1 MEVNHSAVPVKV
13 VVIGPESTGKS
24 TLCKDLALH
33 YHTLWC
39 PEFARDYLAR
49 HGKKYA
55 YADLLEIARGQV
67 ALENEYILKWQHE
80 MATGKGK
87 AEMPPLFIDTN
98 MYVMKVWC
106 EYVFGNCHQ
115 WIIDQIV
122 ERDYDLYLLC
132 DVDLP
137 WVRDDLREYPDLK
150 SRKELFEMY
159 KDAMANQPVP
169 WKIISGTNEERLRA
183 AIHAVDNSP
192 QSISSSTLL

>member
-1 MEVNHSAVPVKV
+1 MEVNHSSVPVKV
-13 VVIGPESTGKS
+13 AVIGPESTGKS

-80 MATGKGK
+80 MAAGIGK

-159 KDAMANQPVP
+159 KDAMANQTVP

-192 QSISSSTLL
+192 LSISSSTLL

>member
-1 MEVNHSAVPVKV
+1 MELPHSAIPVKV

-24 TLCKDLALH
+24 TLCKDLAL
-33 YHTLWC
+33 YYQTLWC

-49 HGKKYA
+49 QGKKYA
-55 YADLLEIARGQV
+55 YADLLEIAKGQV
-67 ALENEYILKWQHE
+67 TLENEYITQWQQKTTP
-80 MATGKGK
+80 AKGIR
-87 AEMPPLFIDTN
+87 PPLFIDTN

-132 DVDLP
+132 NIDLP

-159 KDAMANQPVP
+159 KDIMANQSVP
-169 WKIISGTNEERLRA
+169 WKIISGTNEERLQA
-183 AIHAVDNSP
+183 AIHAVENSL
-192 QSISSSTLL
+192 QEINSKALL